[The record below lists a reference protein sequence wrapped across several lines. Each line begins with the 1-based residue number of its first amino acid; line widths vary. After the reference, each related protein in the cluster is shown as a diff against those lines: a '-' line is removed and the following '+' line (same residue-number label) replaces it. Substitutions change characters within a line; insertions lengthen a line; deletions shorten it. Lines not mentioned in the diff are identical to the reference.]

1 MLNSFVANA
10 ANDSVPIIANL
21 SDVILTRLEST
32 VPMQSQVVGVE
43 DKMTLEEMQ
52 TSLTTVLMVRST
64 RSDIR

>member
-1 MLNSFVANA
+1 VLNSFVANA

-52 TSLTTVLMVRST
+52 TSLTTVLMVRL
-64 RSDIR
+64 ILE

>member
-52 TSLTTVLMVRST
+52 TSLTTVLMVRL
-64 RSDIR
+64 ILE